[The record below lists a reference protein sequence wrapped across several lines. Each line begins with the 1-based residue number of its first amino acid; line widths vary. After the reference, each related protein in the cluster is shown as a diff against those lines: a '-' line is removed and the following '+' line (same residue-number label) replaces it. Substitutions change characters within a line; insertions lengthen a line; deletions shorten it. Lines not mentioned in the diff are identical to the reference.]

1 MIDEHVRLTKEYYTQ
16 AFTEPSFDYIFAYI
30 KVAIVL
36 GLITFGLWYQFGRKQ
51 EPNLSINFD

>member
-36 GLITFGLWYQFGRKQ
+36 GLITFGLWYQFGRK
-51 EPNLSINFD
+51 